1 MLKGRIYRGA
11 AGFLLAVFE
20 KISPE
25 LREQVEALIYSL
37 WKRASSTDNK
47 MDDVAVK
54 ILAAL
59 VGVDIPK

>member
-1 MLKGRIYRGA
+1 MLRGKIYRGA
-11 AGFLLAVFE
+11 ARVLLAVFE

-37 WKRASSTDNK
+37 WERASSTNNK

-54 ILAAL
+54 IIAAL